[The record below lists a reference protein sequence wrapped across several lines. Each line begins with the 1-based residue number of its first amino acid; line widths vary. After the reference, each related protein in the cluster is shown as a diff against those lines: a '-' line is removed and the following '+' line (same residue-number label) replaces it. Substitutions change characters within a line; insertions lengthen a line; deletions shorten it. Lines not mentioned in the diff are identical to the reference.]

1 MLSLNSKTCT
11 KFSMIFLICS
21 FCLIALIMIGWVSQ
35 VYGFISL
42 NHFLEVSF
50 VVVYYLCCLLS
61 GLSLIFSI
69 DAHSKLLKRIA
80 SFVHFSSVYGFFLFF
95 ISFMLVERFD
105 LLIAILGYL
114 LLSIWLLKI
123 SKQKWIMI
131 ACFGIPMIISTGF
144 FIKLNYDLILSGGRW
159 WWDTF
164 GYMIIL
170 NISGLIGLIL
180 STKLNNGKVKWIVL
194 GINYFFAAYFHIF
207 IFLH

>member
-1 MLSLNSKTCT
+1 MKKGGIFMLSLNSKTCT

-69 DAHSKLLKRIA
+69 DAHSKLLKKIA

-95 ISFMLVERFD
+95 I
-105 LLIAILGYL
+105 
-114 LLSIWLLKI
+114 
-123 SKQKWIMI
+123 
-131 ACFGIPMIISTGF
+131 
-144 FIKLNYDLILSGGRW
+144 
-159 WWDTF
+159 
-164 GYMIIL
+164 
-170 NISGLIGLIL
+170 
-180 STKLNNGKVKWIVL
+180 
-194 GINYFFAAYFHIF
+194 IF
-207 IFLH
+207 IFVYIFYFLFSIFVYLFLSLF